1 MINILISD
9 DNNDLVELIF
19 KEIFRKNK
27 NFRLSDYTYDGE
39 STFDSIIKYQ
49 PDVIILDIQMPK
61 KSGVEI
67 IEQLNLINNKYK
79 PYIIVISSYQEL
91 IDKININKNGSLTVL
106 K

>member
-39 STFDSIIKYQ
+39 STFDSII
-49 PDVIILDIQMPK
+49 
-61 KSGVEI
+61 
-67 IEQLNLINNKYK
+67 
-79 PYIIVISSYQEL
+79 
-91 IDKININKNGSLTVL
+91 
-106 K
+106 